1 MIRRWVNTGY
11 NYGQA
16 VRLQVCHVGNTDPVG
31 KQLVLQGYT
40 EKPRHL
46 KQRMD
51 QEGLATAELLMAIY
65 STRWYQL

>member
-1 MIRRWVNTGY
+1 MIGRWVNTGY

-40 EKPRHL
+40 EKTKTFKARDGPGGPGHRWVTDGHL
-46 KQRMD
+46 FD
-51 QEGLATAELLMAIY
+51 
-65 STRWYQL
+65 